1 MWGDRREPRVVT
13 RYRYSE
19 WDGSQEI
26 PPLDPDEVLESLTD
40 DLMNFGDLQHAL
52 RNLLQRGMRDPMG
65 QRMQG
70 LRDLLQ
76 QLRQQRRQTLDK
88 YNLSSV
94 FDDIKDKLND
104 IVQMEKE
111 TIDRRLKESLDQQD
125 GAPEGQDGQQGGPQ
139 SPTQNALDQALRDAI
154 EAAQRAMERGEQGD
168 DGQQQGGQQQGGQ
181 QQGGQQGQQQRG
193 QQSGRPQGQQGQQQA
208 GMRGQQQGGQQQGG
222 ESGQQSGQDGAS
234 DDAQQNE
241 FAKMLQQIAD
251 RKRNFLENLPTDLG
265 GAVKELQNY
274 EFMDPEA
281 RDKFGELME
290 MLKKAMMETFFKDLQ
305 QQIANMTP
313 EQMERMK
320 EMVRAL
326 NDMIREKMAGGE
338 PDFDQFMQQYGD
350 LFGDNP
356 PQSLEELLQQMQQQ
370 ISQMQNLLDS
380 LPSEMRQQL
389 QDLLMDKIGDPQLQQ
404 ELGELAQNLE
414 MLMPN
419 RDLRNQYPFRGDEEL
434 DLNEAMRLMDKMQG
448 MDELERQLERTQYG
462 GDIDDINEER
472 LRELLGDEAAETLK
486 QLKEFLEILENAGYI
501 RKKGNSWE
509 LTPRGTR
516 KIGQKALGE
525 IYAQLKKD
533 SFGKHATRER
543 GQGGERAD
551 ETKKYEFGDPF
562 HLHLEK
568 TIFNSYYR
576 EGGPSLPVKLSQ
588 DDFEVYR
595 SELLTQTTTVMMLD
609 LSWSMALRGSFQAAK
624 KVALALNNLITS
636 QFTRDKLYI
645 IGFSAYA
652 RELKAEQLPYVRW
665 DESVLGTNMHHA
677 LMLAQNLLA
686 KHKAGTRQ
694 IIMISDGEPTAHLE
708 RGRSYFAY
716 PPSPITIRETL
727 KEVKRCTQKGIVI
740 NTFMLDRNY
749 YLKEF
754 VNQVAKINKGRVFYT
769 TPDKLGQYILVD
781 YVASKRKN
789 LSGQ

>member
-1 MWGDRREPRVVT
+1 MVS

-19 WDGSQEI
+19 WDGTQEI

-52 RNLLQRGMRDPMG
+52 RNLLQRGMRNPMG
-65 QRMQG
+65 QRLQG

-94 FDDIKDKLND
+94 FDDIKNKLNE
-104 IVQMEKE
+104 IVEMEKE
-111 TIDRRLKESLDQQD
+111 TIDRRMKETLGGDQ
-125 GAPEGQDGQQGGPQ
+125 QQGGQGDPQ
-139 SPTQNALDQALRDAI
+139 SGGDQQNALDQALRDAL
-154 EAAQRAMERGEQGD
+154 EAAQQAMEAAERGES
-168 DGQQQGGQQQGGQ
+168 QGGPD
-181 QQGGQQGQQQRG
+181 GQQGQQGQAGQPQSGQRG
-193 QQSGRPQGQQGQQQA
+193 QQGQ
-208 GMRGQQQGGQQQGG
+208 RGQSMQG
-222 ESGQQSGQDGAS
+222 GQQSGQRGQRSPSGQQGGEQGQQGGEQGPAGEGGDG
-234 DDAQQNE
+234 DQQNE

-251 RKRNFLENLPTDLG
+251 RKRNFLENLPSDLG

-281 RDKFGELME
+281 QAKFGELME

-313 EQMERMK
+313 EQMQRMK
-320 EMVRAL
+320 
-326 NDMIREKMAGGE
+326 DMIRDLNKMIQEKMSGGE
-338 PDFDQFMQQYGD
+338 PNFDQFMQQYGD

-356 PQSLEELLQQMQQQ
+356 PQSLDELIQQMQQQ
-370 ISQMQNLLDS
+370 IAQMQNLLDS
-380 LPSEMRQQL
+380 LPGEMRQQL
-389 QDLLMDKIGDPQLQQ
+389 QDLLMDKIGDPELQQ
-404 ELGELAQNLE
+404 ELAELAGNLD

-419 RDLRNQYPFRGDEEL
+419 RDWRNQYPFRGDEEL
-434 DLNEAMRLMDKMQG
+434 DLNEAMRLMDRMQG

-462 GDIDDINEER
+462 GDIEDINEQR
-472 LRELLGDEAAETLK
+472 LEEILGEEAAETLR
-486 QLKEFLEILENAGYI
+486 QLKEFLEILEQAGYI
-501 RKKGNSWE
+501 RRKGNTWE

-533 SFGKHATRER
+533 SFGKHAVRER
-543 GQGGERAD
+543 GTGGERAD

-562 HLHLEK
+562 HLNIEK
-568 TIFNSYYR
+568 TIFNSYFR
-576 EGGPSLPVKLSQ
+576 EGPSLPVRLDK
-588 DDFEVYR
+588 DDFEVFK
-595 SELLTQTTTVMMLD
+595 SEQLTQTATVMMLD

-624 KVALALNNLITS
+624 KVALALNNLIRS
-636 QFTRDKLYI
+636 QFTRDSLYI

-789 LSGQ
+789 IGGA